1 MTLYAPSAYDLIP
14 QMFGLTN
21 SGVTVTGYSIGY
33 NPASYPLW
41 KAFNH
46 SVAGI
51 TDIWFVTS
59 KTGWLRVDLGSAKTV
74 VAYTISALPENDQD
88 VLITNTPKEFRL
100 MGVVDPNNAAY
111 DVLLDVQ
118 TGIINWAYQ
127 EMRTFTL
134 SEPRTYRYYKLSV
147 SDTNN
152 SLFLSI
158 GEWGLL
164 SNEPQETIPTYVTH
178 LSGNVALSA
187 SVGGILS
194 GQVQSPSGVGILA
207 ALVCSDSKDNIFI
220 PISSFNVNRSSG
232 DATYLQVVIP
242 GMDYAERLA

>member
-1 MTLYAPSAYDLIP
+1 
-14 QMFGLTN
+14 
-21 SGVTVTGYSIGY
+21 VTGYSIGY

-118 TGIINWAYQ
+118 TGIINC
-127 EMRTFTL
+127 
-134 SEPRTYRYYKLSV
+134 
-147 SDTNN
+147 NIGGN
-152 SLFLSI
+152 HLSI
-158 GEWGLL
+158 L
-164 SNEPQETIPTYVTH
+164 
-178 LSGNVALSA
+178 
-187 SVGGILS
+187 
-194 GQVQSPSGVGILA
+194 
-207 ALVCSDSKDNIFI
+207 
-220 PISSFNVNRSSG
+220 
-232 DATYLQVVIP
+232 
-242 GMDYAERLA
+242 DY